1 MSRSSGG
8 FYCGTKEDLVLGHS
22 KRKIDYFFLLRLVF
36 GTSLLY
42 EVFERLIFFG
52 FFN

>member
-1 MSRSSGG
+1 VGRSSGG

-22 KRKIDYFFLLRLVF
+22 KRKIGCFLLLRLVF

-42 EVFERLIFFG
+42 EVFERMICWVI
-52 FFN
+52 